1 MLCCRNRR
9 LSTGLLGRKWFIFF
23 NEWEKKSLTWFS
35 VSFNRLS
42 NVTKLKIS
50 HVSCSHSN
58 CTCDWSMKAGN
69 VPTFRNSSTQSY
81 PSLLLARLVLWHYAV
96 NNETVLDSSRGV
108 QGKRLLLESSK
119 IQQISAKLGQS
130 FFNK

>member
-1 MLCCRNRR
+1 
-9 LSTGLLGRKWFIFF
+9 
-23 NEWEKKSLTWFS
+23 
-35 VSFNRLS
+35 
-42 NVTKLKIS
+42 
-50 HVSCSHSN
+50 
-58 CTCDWSMKAGN
+58 MKAGN

-81 PSLLLARLVLWHYAV
+81 PSLLLARLILWHYAV

-130 FFNK
+130 FFNNKNLFHMSVETNHNRVQ